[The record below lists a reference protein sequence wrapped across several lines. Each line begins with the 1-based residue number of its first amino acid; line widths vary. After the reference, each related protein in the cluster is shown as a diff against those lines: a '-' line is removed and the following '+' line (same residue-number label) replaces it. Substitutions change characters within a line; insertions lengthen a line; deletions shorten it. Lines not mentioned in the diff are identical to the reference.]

1 MSFQPDD
8 VEPDETLTIEIK
20 LLDVFQSLVD
30 KVEASQSLQEE
41 QIMRHA
47 IETLQCLGSQTWQQQ
62 VLSPYSTLSSYIQM
76 DFQWASVLQSA

>member
-41 QIMRHA
+41 QIMRHF
-47 IETLQCLGSQTWQQQ
+47 IEALQCLGSQTWQQQ
-62 VLSPYSTLSSYIQM
+62 VLSSYSTLSSYIQM